1 MISTHLP
8 KITPETLSNT
18 PENHILFFWTTS
30 AFFAVDEPPTL
41 ITIKDFLWEKHYF
54 HEEDPRSR
62 VKCRKT
68 GKTVGSMDKMGFT
81 HWKSLDEKVE
91 AWEFIR
97 VGQNQIKLVPDSPVT
112 ILALQIRWKN
122 GVAYRINL
130 AEIEEAAWNEASPI
144 RRLVAL
150 G

>member
-1 MISTHLP
+1 M
-8 KITPETLSNT
+8 
-18 PENHILFFWTTS
+18 
-30 AFFAVDEPPTL
+30 
-41 ITIKDFLWEKHYF
+41 
-54 HEEDPRSR
+54 
-62 VKCRKT
+62 
-68 GKTVGSMDKMGFT
+68 GSMDKMGFT

-112 ILALQIRWKN
+112 ILALQIRWEN

-130 AEIEEAAWNEASPI
+130 ADIEEAAWNEASSSQK
-144 RRLVAL
+144 LVAL